1 MSLRT
6 DRVRAVGIFKHREGL
21 SREDAKTHGPRIIE
35 MVQAIPI
42 AQQNLLKYEITV
54 KAERLPTTL
63 ASDLGLKET
72 GFSTL
77 IIAEAAS
84 HEKLREVLT
93 SPEYKK
99 IIQGALDNATTI
111 DDYHYFSGEFVTV
124 IDK

>member
-6 DRVRAVGIFKHREGL
+6 DRVRAVGIFKNRPGVTKE
-21 SREDAKTHGPRIIE
+21 EAKAHGPRIVE
-35 MVQAIPI
+35 MVKAVPLV
-42 AQQNLLKYEITV
+42 QQNLLKYEITI
-54 KAERLPTTL
+54 KTERLPTTL

-72 GFSTL
+72 QFACL
-77 IIAEAAS
+77 ILAEADS
-84 HEKLREVLT
+84 HEKIREVLT

-99 IIQGALDNATTI
+99 IIQGTLENATTM